1 MNISIDP
8 KKKKIV
14 IRYGLKDSMKKILQ
28 KGQELIVGL
37 PDYLVQILPND
48 KCKKDKESPDE

>member
-48 KCKKDKESPDE
+48 KCKKDKESQGE

>member
-1 MNISIDP
+1 MKVTIDP

-14 IRYGLKDSMKKILQ
+14 IRYGLNDSMKKILQ
-28 KGQELIVGL
+28 KGQTLIEGL
-37 PDYLVQILPND
+37 PDYLVKILPND

>member
-14 IRYGLKDSMKKILQ
+14 IRYGLNDSMKKILQ

-37 PDYLVQILPND
+37 PDYLVKILPHEKN
-48 KCKKDKESPDE
+48 KKDKESPDE

>member
-48 KCKKDKESPDE
+48 KCKKDKESPGE

>member
-28 KGQELIVGL
+28 KGQALIESL

-48 KCKKDKESPDE
+48 KCKKDKESPNE

>member
-1 MNISIDP
+1 MKVTIDP

-14 IRYGLKDSMKKILQ
+14 IRYGLNDSMKKILQ

-48 KCKKDKESPDE
+48 KCKKDKENPDE

>member
-14 IRYGLKDSMKKILQ
+14 IRYGLNDSMKKILQ

-37 PDYLVQILPND
+37 PDYLVKILPND

>member
-14 IRYGLKDSMKKILQ
+14 IRYGIKDSMKKILQ
-28 KGQELIVGL
+28 KGQTLIEGL
-37 PDYLVQILPND
+37 PGYLVQIFPHE
-48 KCKKDKESPDE
+48 KSKRGKENQDV